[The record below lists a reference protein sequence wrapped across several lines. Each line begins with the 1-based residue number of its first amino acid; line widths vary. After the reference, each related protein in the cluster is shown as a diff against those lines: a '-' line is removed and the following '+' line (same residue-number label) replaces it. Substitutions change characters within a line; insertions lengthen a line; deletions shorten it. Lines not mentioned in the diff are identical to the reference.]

1 MASPVSSKAEP
12 PEVNVAY
19 PRAPRSTR
27 FVGPV
32 VDRDLSRLLRP
43 PLSPPILPTG
53 LFKRRGRE
61 RGIEKREAGQR
72 RGRRER
78 ERERERERPGR
89 RVFRRHQVPG
99 VALPYR
105 DRHGIQSS
113 IARFL
118 SSSTSLL
125 RFELAFWV
133 PSRNAPPSKPWE
145 RAGTSSG
152 PAPFRPQSS
161 GRTSEVVE
169 ASGTAK
175 PGEVVTGSEINATVN
190 RNTLGRPLPPRPW
203 QQNYGTSHGG
213 FEASCCHTGYG
224 SNLNYNLGYGPG
236 VNGSYGGLG
245 GLYSGGFYGNSMYT
259 GNVGIYG
266 GSGMYGGSMY
276 NGGYGGSLG
285 GYGMGMGG
293 PFGNQNPDDPYSP
306 PSPPGFWISLI
317 RVLFDRSGLLYG
329 ELARF
334 VLRILGIRRRSRK
347 QQQLRSGEGPGN
359 DGHEQRFIEGPK
371 DPTGSWDCVWGD
383 DVKGAH

>member
-1 MASPVSSKAEP
+1 MGSNP
-12 PEVNVAY
+12 
-19 PRAPRSTR
+19 
-27 FVGPV
+27 
-32 VDRDLSRLLRP
+32 
-43 PLSPPILPTG
+43 
-53 LFKRRGRE
+53 
-61 RGIEKREAGQR
+61 
-72 RGRRER
+72 
-78 ERERERERPGR
+78 
-89 RVFRRHQVPG
+89 
-99 VALPYR
+99 
-105 DRHGIQSS
+105 
-113 IARFL
+113 
-118 SSSTSLL
+118 
-125 RFELAFWV
+125 
-133 PSRNAPPSKPWE
+133 PSRGNAPPSKPWE

-203 QQNYGTSHGG
+203 QQNYGTSHG
-213 FEASCCHTGYG
+213 GYG

-317 RVLFDRSGLLYG
+317 RVMHGVVNFFGRISMLMDQNTHAFHMFMTALLQLFDRSGLLYG

>member
-1 MASPVSSKAEP
+1 FRCPSFAVILKDQTGENPSALSINTGSTATMASPVSSKAEP

-27 FVGPV
+27 FVGSV

-43 PLSPPILPTG
+43 PLSLPILPTG
-53 LFKRRGRE
+53 LFK
-61 RGIEKREAGQR
+61 
-72 RGRRER
+72 
-78 ERERERERPGR
+78 
-89 RVFRRHQVPG
+89 
-99 VALPYR
+99 
-105 DRHGIQSS
+105 
-113 IARFL
+113 
-118 SSSTSLL
+118 
-125 RFELAFWV
+125 
-133 PSRNAPPSKPWE
+133 RNAPPSKPWE

-175 PGEVVTGSEINATVN
+175 PGEVVTGSEINANVN

-347 QQQLRSGEGPGN
+347 QQQLRSSEGPGN